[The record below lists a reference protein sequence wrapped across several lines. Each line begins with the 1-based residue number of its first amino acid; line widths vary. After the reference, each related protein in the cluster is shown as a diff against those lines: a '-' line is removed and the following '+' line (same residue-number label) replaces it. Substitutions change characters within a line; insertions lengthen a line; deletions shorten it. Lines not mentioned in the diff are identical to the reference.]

1 MEFLSGRNLTFLA
14 LALAA
19 LAAASAV
26 HVAVSGDLRVAG
38 EGAAGPGEKA
48 VYAGRHLALAGAAD
62 SSGDVT
68 SALAHYR
75 AAVAGR
81 PQLVDRRSPEFLGA
95 EFEEKVKA
103 WISGLKNG
111 KIQAGQTALPDAS
124 YLFRRMYGG
133 CG

>member
-1 MEFLSGRNLTFLA
+1 VEFLSGRNLTVLA

-26 HVAVSGDLRVAG
+26 RVAVSGDLRVAG
-38 EGAAGPGEKA
+38 EGAAGPGEEA
-48 VYAGRHLALAGAAD
+48 VSAGRRLALAGAAD

-68 SALAHYR
+68 AAIAHYR

-95 EFEEKVKA
+95 WFEEKVKS
-103 WISGLKNG
+103 WVSGLKSG
-111 KIQAGQTALPDAS
+111 KIRAGPTALPDAS

>member
-1 MEFLSGRNLTFLA
+1 MEILSGRNLTVLA

-26 HVAVSGDLRVAG
+26 RVAVSGDLRVAG
-38 EGAAGPGEKA
+38 EGAAGPAGEA
-48 VYAGRHLALAGAAD
+48 VSAGRRLVLAGAAE

-68 SALAHYR
+68 AALAHYR
-75 AAVAGR
+75 AAVAVEPR
-81 PQLVDRRSPEFLGA
+81 LVERGSPEFLGT
-95 EFEEKVKA
+95 EFEDKVNA
-103 WISGLKNG
+103 WISGLKGG
-111 KIQAGQTALPDAS
+111 KIRGGPTALPDAS